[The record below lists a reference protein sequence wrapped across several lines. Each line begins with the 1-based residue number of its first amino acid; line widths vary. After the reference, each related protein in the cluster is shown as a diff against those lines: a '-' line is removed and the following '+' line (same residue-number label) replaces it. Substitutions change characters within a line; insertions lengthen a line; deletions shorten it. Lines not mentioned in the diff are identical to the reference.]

1 MDEQRQRHGG
11 GRRRRR
17 KQKTNG
23 RSTPSEPIVIAAR
36 RPNAPLP
43 HRVRASAAAAPAP
56 EPQPVQEEEK
66 SRPEPVQ
73 RRSARIV
80 QLVRSDDDA
89 REKERRRMLDRLM
102 ASETRGAITR
112 AAKDYV
118 DAGHAFPEEQ
128 PVQLQLLE
136 HFDEE
141 RARVAVEVLDRLLD
155 MEAPFK
161 RPILEQRLRR
171 LEEYADDPETRAL
184 AGKVRQAI
192 RS

>member
-36 RPNAPLP
+36 RPHAPLP
-43 HRVRASAAAAPAP
+43 HRVRAAAPAASAAP
-56 EPQPVQEEEK
+56 EPEPVQEEEK
-66 SRPEPVQ
+66 RPEPVQ

-80 QLVRSDDDA
+80 QLVRNDADA
-89 REKERRRMLDRLM
+89 REKERRRLLDRLM

-112 AAKDYV
+112 AAKEYI
-118 DAGHAFPEEQ
+118 DAGHEFPEEQ

-141 RARVAVEVLDRLLD
+141 RAKCAVEVLDRLLD

-161 RPILEQRLRR
+161 RPILESRLRR
-171 LEEYADDPETRAL
+171 LEEYADDPETRTL
-184 AGKVRQAI
+184 AGKLRQAI

>member
-43 HRVRASAAAAPAP
+43 HRVRAAAPAATAAPAP
-56 EPQPVQEEEK
+56 EPVQEEEK
-66 SRPEPVQ
+66 RPEPVQ

-80 QLVRSDDDA
+80 QLVRNDDDA

-118 DAGHAFPEEQ
+118 DAGHEFPEEQ

-141 RARVAVEVLDRLLD
+141 RAKLAVEVLDRLLD

-171 LEEYADDPETRAL
+171 LEEYADDLETRTL
-184 AGKVRQAI
+184 AGKLRQAI
-192 RS
+192 R